1 MKDIIVQAAHQ
12 AFQNLVHML
21 GAFLPRFLAML
32 IIVAFGLLVALA
44 LKYLVRALL
53 RLTKLDRISENAGAG
68 RFLRMATL
76 PSMTEL
82 LSRSI
87 FWVTWFGFLLIG
99 ISVLQV
105 AGMQDQISRLFSFLP
120 AVFIAI
126 LILFTGLLA
135 ANFLSRAVLL
145 ASVNAD
151 YPSPRALSS
160 AVRFV
165 IWILAIAMAFE
176 ELGLARA
183 TVVAAFSIAFGAV
196 MLGVAIAFGLGGK
209 DLARAYLERTF
220 GSAGEF
226 SGGKEKDREPL
237 PM

>member
-1 MKDIIVQAAHQ
+1 MKDIIVQGAQQ
-12 AFQNLVHML
+12 AFQNLVHMI

-32 IIVAFGLLVALA
+32 IIVVFGLVVALV

-53 RLTKLDRISENAGAG
+53 GFTKLDRISESAGAG

-99 ISVLQV
+99 ISVLEV
-105 AGMQDQISRLFSFLP
+105 AGMQEQISRLFSFLP
-120 AVFIAI
+120 AVFVAI

-160 AVRFV
+160 AVRFI
-165 IWILAIAMAFE
+165 IWILAVSMAFE
-176 ELGLARA
+176 ELGVARG

-196 MLGVAIAFGLGGK
+196 MLGMAIAFGLGGK
-209 DLARAYLERTF
+209 ELARHYLERTF
-220 GSAGEF
+220 GS
-226 SGGKEKDREPL
+226 GKEKDREPL

>member
-1 MKDIIVQAAHQ
+1 MKDIIIRATQQ
-12 AFQNLVHML
+12 AFENLVHMISS
-21 GAFLPRFLAML
+21 FLPRFLAML
-32 IIVAFGLLVALA
+32 IIVVFGLAVALI

-105 AGMQDQISRLFSFLP
+105 AGLQDQISRLFTLLP
-120 AVFIAI
+120 AVFVAI

-151 YPSPRALSS
+151 YPSPRTLSWS
-160 AVRFV
+160 VRFI
-165 IWILAIAMAFE
+165 IWILAISMAFE
-176 ELGLARA
+176 ELGLARE
-183 TVVAAFSIAFGAV
+183 TVVAAFSIAFGAL
-196 MLGVAIAFGLGGK
+196 MLGLAIAFGLGGR
-209 DLARAYLERTF
+209 DLARQYLERTF
-220 GSAGEF
+220 GTS
-226 SGGKEKDREPL
+226 KDKDREPL

>member
-1 MKDIIVQAAHQ
+1 MKNMIIQAAQQ
-12 AFQNLVHML
+12 AFQNLIHMI

-32 IIVAFGLLVALA
+32 IIVVFGLVVALV
-44 LKYLVRALL
+44 LKYLVRGLL
-53 RLTKLDRISENAGAG
+53 RLTKLDRISETAGAG

-99 ISVLQV
+99 ISVLEV

-165 IWILAIAMAFE
+165 IWILAISMAFE
-176 ELGLARA
+176 ELGLARE

-196 MLGVAIAFGLGGK
+196 MLGMAIAFGLGGK
-209 DLARAYLERTF
+209 ELARHYLERTF
-220 GSAGEF
+220 GSA
-226 SGGKEKDREPL
+226 KEKDREPL

>member
-1 MKDIIVQAAHQ
+1 VKNVIVQAAQQ
-12 AFQNLVHML
+12 AFDNLVHMI
-21 GAFLPRFLAML
+21 GSFLPRFLAML
-32 IIVAFGLLVALA
+32 MIVLIGLAVALIF
-44 LKYLVRALL
+44 KYLLRALL
-53 RLTKLDRISENAGAG
+53 RLTNIDRLSENAGAG

-99 ISVLQV
+99 VGVLEV
-105 AGMQDQISRLFSFLP
+105 AGMQEQLSRLFQLLP
-120 AVFIAI
+120 AVFVAI

-151 YPSPRALSS
+151 YPSPRTLSW
-160 AVRFV
+160 AIRFV

-176 ELGLARA
+176 ELGLARE
-183 TVVAAFSIAFGAV
+183 TVVAAFSIVFGAM
-196 MLGVAIAFGLGGK
+196 MLGIAIAFGLGGRE
-209 DLARAYLERTF
+209 LARSYLERLF
-220 GSAGEF
+220 GSGK
-226 SGGKEKDREPL
+226 KEKDSEPL
-237 PM
+237 PL